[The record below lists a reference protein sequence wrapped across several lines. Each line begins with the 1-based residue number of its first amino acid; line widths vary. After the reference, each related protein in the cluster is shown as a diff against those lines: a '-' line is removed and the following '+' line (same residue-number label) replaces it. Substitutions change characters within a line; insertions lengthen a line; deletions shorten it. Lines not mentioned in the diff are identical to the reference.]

1 MNDTGP
7 LPRPGATHGQRP
19 ERNVPQAPGQLDATL
34 GRWLQRLHR
43 KRPTPRRFASML
55 SKLRAEE
62 QQLRQRSSEERDAQ
76 IRKLRTLVR
85 HGLEDHVVC
94 ALFAQLCVRVEETY
108 GFTLHEAQLYAA
120 WCMMHGSMVEMAT
133 GEGKTIT
140 AALTATAVAL
150 GGVPVHVVTAND
162 YLVERDAKHLHK
174 LYRQFGLRV
183 DFVTAEMDEDARR
196 NGYAADIVYCSNKQL
211 IFDYLRDGQQ
221 CGNVR
226 KGLPAELASLFSARP
241 AEPMLR
247 GLCFAIIDE
256 ADNALIDDART
267 PMIISRNVPASR
279 SDITEA
285 TVALGIARSLDT
297 QHYDV
302 DRQHRSVGLTE
313 RGKAKVR
320 KLTERLKGKWRQT
333 RYAEERVRQALTVQ
347 HIFRLDQ
354 DYLIEDD
361 RVLLVDESTG
371 RVLRDRKLQH
381 GMHRLLEVHVGCPP
395 SDDTQPLAALS
406 FQGFFPRF
414 LQLCGMSGTLWEA
427 RRELYT
433 VYQRDVVRIPQ
444 HRPSQR
450 RHLPMTICA
459 TAEAQLEV
467 ALSELCARRDAGQ
480 PILIGT
486 RTVACSERIS
496 QALTARNIDHQV
508 LNARHDAAEAAVIA
522 AAGTSA
528 MVTVATNMAGRGTD
542 IPLHGDAAA
551 NGGLHVLSLEVNDS
565 ARVDRQLFGRAARQ
579 GDPGSVHCVVTL
591 EDELVV
597 NFLHPTLLNWV
608 KRLVSNKTPGSQVTA
623 RWIVRLAQRRCERQH
638 ASLRAA
644 ASQAAGQMDRH
655 LAFTGES
662 E

>member
-1 MNDTGP
+1 MNDTDP

-19 ERNVPQAPGQLDATL
+19 ERNVPKAQGQLDATL
-34 GRWLQRLHR
+34 GRWLHLLRR
-43 KRPTPRRFASML
+43 KRPTPRRFASL
-55 SKLRAEE
+55 LTKLRAEE
-62 QQLRQRSSEERDAQ
+62 QQLRQRSREERDAQ

-85 HGLEDHVVC
+85 HGLEDHVVS

-108 GFTLHEAQLYAA
+108 GFELHEPQLYAA

-150 GGVPVHVVTAND
+150 GGVPVHVITAND
-162 YLVERDAKHLHK
+162 YLVERDARHLHK

-183 DFVTAEMDEDARR
+183 GFVTSEMDEDARR
-196 NGYAADIVYCSNKQL
+196 NSYAADIVYCSNKQL

-226 KGLPAELASLFSARP
+226 KGLPAELASLFAARP
-241 AEPMLR
+241 VEPMLR
-247 GLCFAIIDE
+247 GLCFAIVDE

-279 SDITEA
+279 NDITEA
-285 TVALGIARSLDT
+285 TVALGIARSLESP
-297 QHYDV
+297 HYEV
-302 DRQHRSVGLTE
+302 DLQHRCVHLTKVGSD
-313 RGKAKVR
+313 KVR
-320 KLTERLKGKWRQT
+320 ELTERLKGKWRQT

-347 HIFRLDQ
+347 HVFRLDQ

-371 RVLRDRKLQH
+371 RILRDRKLQH
-381 GMHRLLEVHVGCPP
+381 GMHRLLEVHAGCPP

-414 LQLCGMSGTLWEA
+414 LHMSGMSGTLWEA
-427 RRELYT
+427 RQELYS
-433 VYQRDVVRIPQ
+433 VYQQDVIRVPL

-450 RHLPMTICA
+450 KQLATTICA
-459 TAEAQLEV
+459 NAEDQLQCVLE
-467 ALSELCARRDAGQ
+467 ELISRRATGQ
-480 PILIGT
+480 PVLVGT

-496 QALTARNIDHQV
+496 RALAAQNIEHQV
-508 LNARHDAAEAAVIA
+508 LNARHDAEEAAIIS
-522 AAGTSA
+522 AAGMPGA
-528 MVTVATNMAGRGTD
+528 VTVATNMAGRGTD
-542 IPLHGDAAA
+542 IPLHADSAAK
-551 NGGLHVLSLEVNDS
+551 GGLHVLSLEVNDS

-579 GDPGSVHCVVTL
+579 GDPGTVHCIFSL
-591 EDELVV
+591 EDALVV
-597 NFLHPTLLNWV
+597 SFLPPPLLHWLE
-608 KRLVSNKTPGSQVTA
+608 RLVSNRTPGSQATA
-623 RWIVRLAQRRCERQH
+623 RWIVRLAQKRCERQH

-644 ASQAAGQMDRH
+644 AQKTAGQMDRQ